1 MPATLKE
8 QNVSRDVCFLD
19 APGLR
24 EGAAP
29 RRSGVVPGQKIYA
42 VGFPAQTDLTITQG
56 EVIALHDYDRATVI
70 QVSAPF
76 HYGSSGGGLFDG
88 EGRLVGMLTFKAR
101 AGGSFHFAV
110 PVAWL
115 DMGRRVDHIGST
127 TPFWRRDSTHLPHF
141 LRAASLE
148 AAGNWNALALYAL
161 EWLQEQPAHP
171 GAARAF
177 ATARLRGGALPSRA
191 PDSNTASS
199 FP

>member
-1 MPATLKE
+1 M
-8 QNVSRDVCFLD
+8 CFLD

-148 AAGNWNALALYAL
+148 AAGNWNALAFVRPRVVA
-161 EWLQEQPAHP
+161 
-171 GAARAF
+171 GAASPSWRRARVRYGPTPRRRF
-177 ATARLRGGALPSRA
+177 AITRSGL
-191 PDSNTASS
+191 
-199 FP
+199 